1 YNLHRYYDPDVG
13 RFIVTD
19 PIGLAGGINLYA
31 YAPNP
36 ISWIDPLGLSCYFN
50 SKSNRWHDRQTGRFT
65 KRPTDPSELVH
76 NGRIDKADI
85 DAWASQGGI
94 PNTWGA
100 DPSRFP
106 SGGFKYDGGGYRVH
120 GHGVDPV
127 AQARWPTSNSASG
140 PTTSIKN
147 TTNNQNYRTDGTWGT
162 FGSNKD
168 GAHIPLDG
176 SGY

>member
-1 YNLHRYYDPDVG
+1 M
-13 RFIVTD
+13 D
-19 PIGLAGGINLYA
+19 PIGLRGGLNLYR

-94 PNTWGA
+94 PNTWGMI
-100 DPSRFP
+100 R
-106 SGGFKYDGGGYRVH
+106 
-120 GHGVDPV
+120 
-127 AQARWPTSNSASG
+127 
-140 PTTSIKN
+140 
-147 TTNNQNYRTDGTWGT
+147 
-162 FGSNKD
+162 
-168 GAHIPLDG
+168 
-176 SGY
+176 